1 MLEAKEVL
9 AQIDVDEVVHDDGT
23 EEELP
28 SQIAQS
34 GSRNN
39 LTWVLI
45 NSDNTKYI
53 CWPENEDQLRNKLF
67 FGYASNLDDD
77 KVKGKILE
85 STDDYVV
92 QQVHDRFVGMDYVEC
107 WGVFDNGNYFLIRSP
122 LESIRESAAI
132 SNKFYFFV
140 GALIMLILTN
150 GMIQIGVPSVWQQFV
165 IGAVIIISIIM
176 ERGMEKLGNKVSLAE
191 ASQS

>member
-1 MLEAKEVL
+1 MLAITLINGIFLEKYYVSRKKEVLLEAKEVL

-67 FGYASNLDDD
+67 FRVC
-77 KVKGKILE
+77 K
-85 STDDYVV
+85 
-92 QQVHDRFVGMDYVEC
+92 
-107 WGVFDNGNYFLIRSP
+107 
-122 LESIRESAAI
+122 
-132 SNKFYFFV
+132 
-140 GALIMLILTN
+140 
-150 GMIQIGVPSVWQQFV
+150 
-165 IGAVIIISIIM
+165 
-176 ERGMEKLGNKVSLAE
+176 
-191 ASQS
+191 QSG

>member
-1 MLEAKEVL
+1 MNTPGKHKKAAKAPKLHTMKHQITFTFIGLLLLSVLAITLINGIFLEKYYVSRKKEVLLEAKEVL

-67 FGYASNLDDD
+67 FGYASYLDDD
-77 KVKGKILE
+77 KVK
-85 STDDYVV
+85 S
-92 QQVHDRFVGMDYVEC
+92 
-107 WGVFDNGNYFLIRSP
+107 
-122 LESIRESAAI
+122 
-132 SNKFYFFV
+132 
-140 GALIMLILTN
+140 
-150 GMIQIGVPSVWQQFV
+150 
-165 IGAVIIISIIM
+165 
-176 ERGMEKLGNKVSLAE
+176 
-191 ASQS
+191 